1 MELSPLPLM
10 LLLIAGIL
18 SGHAEERPKAV
29 VIVDPDKHE
38 RTVRCEIP
46 GADDDWT
53 YSWVK
58 EGSTK
63 PFSRDREFSISTGVS
78 HSSSNVTCRGNSPDR
93 SLESEISDAVTL
105 NLSVPTESYKAF
117 LTVQSELSQILR
129 EDTVTLTCD
138 VQGENRKYIFRCGDE
153 EHESDEEE
161 FRIRVKSTQ
170 TCKCY
175 SWRQSGTSEWSNEV
189 NLTVSDMKVP
199 TEGPKAV
206 LTVHPELPKILREDT
221 VILKCDVQGQNWKY
235 LFKCGDKEHE
245 SKEKELKIRLNYTQT
260 CKCLGRTLQNGDSSQ
275 WSNEMNLRVFDII
288 NKPIV
293 TIKPQSSVFTG
304 DTVTLSCDVGPFTG
318 QRITWYTNF
327 STIGAG
333 DDTKTLTDVKISNGG
348 MYKCAVEGGTQGPAV
363 KLTVTERPKALL
375 HVQPDGGIF
384 KGQTVTFTCHIPD
397 SDVTSWSYSW
407 SKNDSVIQDSE
418 SQEYKIS
425 SVDESH
431 AGLYSCRG
439 RETKGSRN
447 THTSAQHTL
456 IVSVHTEKP
465 KAVLT
470 VRPEPPKILKGDT
483 VTLTCDIQE
492 KEWKYVFQCGDN
504 EHKSENKELKIT
516 VESTQKC
523 KCSGWRRSLGPS
535 EWSNEETL
543 TVSDALADHTRLIAV
558 SAGLGALVLLCFIL
572 LLLWCCKRKK
582 DVGSLSPS
590 ADHQQHNIS
599 QTPEEERKKQT
610 LRSDSVNDSSDVTYA
625 QIEMKANVETK
636 KKNKDDKENS
646 RETPDTVYSKLKI

>member
-1 MELSPLPLM
+1 
-10 LLLIAGIL
+10 
-18 SGHAEERPKAV
+18 
-29 VIVDPDKHE
+29 
-38 RTVRCEIP
+38 
-46 GADDDWT
+46 
-53 YSWVK
+53 
-58 EGSTK
+58 
-63 PFSRDREFSISTGVS
+63 
-78 HSSSNVTCRGNSPDR
+78 
-93 SLESEISDAVTL
+93 
-105 NLSVPTESYKAF
+105 
-117 LTVQSELSQILR
+117 
-129 EDTVTLTCD
+129 
-138 VQGENRKYIFRCGDE
+138 
-153 EHESDEEE
+153 
-161 FRIRVKSTQ
+161 
-170 TCKCY
+170 
-175 SWRQSGTSEWSNEV
+175 
-189 NLTVSDMKVP
+189 MKVP